1 MNALKLYLLERTD
14 DCCHYDTYDSVVV
27 AAFSEDD
34 AKLINPDGS
43 KDNVGS
49 DAYHHLNGGQW
60 VCKLDQIEV
69 KLIGIAGADVLRGV
83 ILASFN
89 AG

>member
-14 DCCHYDTYDSVVV
+14 DSGSYDIYDSVIV

-49 DAYHHLNGGQW
+49 DVYKTLNRGEW
-60 VCKLDQIEV
+60 VCSLDEINV

>member
-1 MNALKLYLLERTD
+1 MNVLKLYLLKRTD
-14 DCCHYDTYDSVVV
+14 DSCNYDIYDSVIV

-43 KDNVGS
+43 KNDVGS
-49 DAYHHLNGGQW
+49 DVYKELNMGQW
-60 VCKLDQIEV
+60 VCKLDQINV

-83 ILASFN
+83 ILGSFN

>member
-1 MNALKLYLLERTD
+1 MNVLKLYLLKRTD
-14 DCCHYDTYDSVVV
+14 DSCHYDIYDSVVV

-34 AKLINPDGS
+34 AKLISPDGYAY
-43 KDNVGS
+43 NVGTNEY
-49 DAYHHLNGGQW
+49 DKLNSGQW
-60 VCKLDQIEV
+60 VYNLKQIEV